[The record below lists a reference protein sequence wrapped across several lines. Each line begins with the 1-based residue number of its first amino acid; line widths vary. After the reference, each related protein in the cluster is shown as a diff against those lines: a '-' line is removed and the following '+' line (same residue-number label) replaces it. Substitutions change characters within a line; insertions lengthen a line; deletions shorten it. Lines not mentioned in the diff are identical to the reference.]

1 MVPAVAHVREAHM
14 RTVTLEPYEYERAR
28 QLGLERALRFQSNG
42 HRPDY
47 QRSWE
52 QNAHLLD
59 DVETANVNGALV
71 ELAAAKMLGLYW
83 HGHGGALDRNKRYRH
98 TADVADW
105 LECRHVLDPG
115 AGPLIY
121 PKDADEA
128 EALARRG
135 ITLYV
140 LAGHVRGAQI
150 ELYGMTPVLEAW
162 RHPCPDCRR
171 YDDHKL
177 RICQS
182 HLTLPEG

>member
-1 MVPAVAHVREAHM
+1 M

-59 DVETANVNGALV
+59 DVETANVN
-71 ELAAAKMLGLYW
+71 
-83 HGHGGALDRNKRYRH
+83 GALDRNKRYRH